1 MDGGEVVR
9 TNCVQLP
16 GCKTLSSEVE
26 SAVSVSVEQA
36 AQDEAQVNRALEA
49 SIHIGLAFLLVAA
62 CLMILLPFIPLIA
75 WGIIIA
81 VAVYP
86 SFRKLQGL
94 LGGREGLAALLL
106 TLVFLAVLIIPAVLL
121 AQSMI
126 GGGQTLAAH
135 LQDGTLT
142 IPPPPDSV
150 ATWPII
156 GPPLKN
162 IWDMASTNL
171 TEVVKRFAPQ
181 ITAVAPKLLS
191 AITGIGGTVLQFIL
205 SILVSGLLLANAQA
219 GYEVTRSLANRLFG
233 EKGPEFQELVG
244 STIRSVTT
252 GILGVALIQSVFASV
267 GFLVVG
273 LPAAGVWA
281 VIFLIAAVL
290 QVGVLV
296 LIPAVIYV
304 FAVATT
310 TKAVIFLIWCI
321 LVALMDN
328 VLKPILLGRGVAVPI
343 AVVFLGAIGGFVAM
357 GIIGLFV
364 GAIVLSV
371 GYKLFLAWLN
381 GTANKPSVA

>member
-1 MDGGEVVR
+1 
-9 TNCVQLP
+9 
-16 GCKTLSSEVE
+16 
-26 SAVSVSVEQA
+26 VSVEQVA
-36 AQDEAQVNRALEA
+36 YDEAQVNRALEA
-49 SIHIGLAFLLVAA
+49 SIHIGLAFLLVTA
-62 CLMILLPFIPLIA
+62 CLVILLPFIPLIA

-94 LGGREGLAALLL
+94 LGGRGGVAALLF
-106 TLVFLAVLIIPAVLL
+106 TLAFLAVLMIPAFLL
-121 AQSMI
+121 AQSLI
-126 GGGQTLAAH
+126 DGVQTLTAH
-135 LQDGTLT
+135 LKDGTLT

-156 GPPLKN
+156 GAPLKN

-171 TEVVKRFAPQ
+171 TDAVTRFAPQ
-181 ITAVAPKLLS
+181 ITPAIPKLLS
-191 AITGIGGTVLQFIL
+191 ASAGIGGTVLQFIL
-205 SILVSGLLLANAQA
+205 SIVVSGLLLANAQA
-219 GYEVTRSLANRLFG
+219 GYEMTRSLANRLFG
-233 EKGPEFQELVG
+233 DKGTEFQELVG

-252 GILGVALIQSVFASV
+252 GILGVALIQTVFASV

-281 VIFLIAAVL
+281 VVFLVAAVL
-290 QVGVLV
+290 QVGVIV

-321 LVALMDN
+321 IVALMDN

-381 GTANKPSVA
+381 GTADKPSVA